1 MSLGTGWMCAGQCW
15 PGISLLHKKIV
26 QMRILIQQD
35 QGLFGNSV
43 DLLVDFV
50 CIETVIAREKNRP

>member
-1 MSLGTGWMCAGQCW
+1 
-15 PGISLLHKKIV
+15 
-26 QMRILIQQD
+26 MRILIQQD

-50 CIETVIAREKNRP
+50 CIETVIAREKNGP